1 MTGNGVMRWPVTLPQ
16 KRARAAVEAR
26 RFGVPPAMIEAATQ
40 RRLAGD
46 WRGACAAADVDLH
59 LNPDV
64 VRRRHGAD
72 AAAQLLADLRSL
84 APDLLRWHLPRYG
97 HGPGQLHEGLLIP
110 LADYPAATATL
121 TLAAATPRFA
131 LAAGQRVVLTL
142 LDSGRGQADPVLS
155 SVRRR
160 SADRY
165 SLRRHRMFWDA
176 ACAPRLERLG
186 GGLRHAEITRLQD
199 AGQAAAAWAA
209 AGIDVASRRHRSVS
223 PSVSPFVR
231 PDRQGH
237 LTRWLATVPV
247 NLPLLAHQVRQ
258 TLPGA
263 GQAVIRPGGGAIVL
277 RGLDRPDSVVTA
289 DVVAPAAARR
299 DLPVVPAAAWARP
312 VDADLLRLGLLQP
325 HELHPLV
332 AAALAPGTTA
342 GADPGRHE
350 WLYAAVPG
358 IEAQCAHGPGS
369 AAVVIRCGSQ
379 QHRVAQRGGRWE
391 AVDHG
396 AHPARE
402 TLMARLGGP
411 LNPCLQAAE
420 YLSAGQHVIDLVEH
434 LMEHGRTATALHL
447 LRTHADAS
455 AAPEAFVLRDGTVGE
470 ALSSLR
476 QKTLR
481 LRMILSGAPPGSTAG
496 DTHSA
501 RMPTPNRRHSR
512 KGEPARHNR

>member
-1 MTGNGVMRWPVTLPQ
+1 MTGNGVVRWPVTLSP
-16 KRARAAVEAR
+16 KRAQAAVEAR
-26 RFGVPPAMIEAATQ
+26 RFGVPAAMIEAATQ

-59 LNPDV
+59 LNPDT
-64 VRRRHGAD
+64 VRRRHGAGV
-72 AAAQLLADLRSL
+72 AAQLLADLQSL

-110 LADYPAATATL
+110 LADYPAAAAAL

-131 LAAGQRVVLTL
+131 LAAGQRVVLIL
-142 LDSGRGQADPVLS
+142 LDSSRGQADPVLD

-160 SADRY
+160 SAGRC
-165 SLRRHRMFWDA
+165 SLRQHRMFWDA
-176 ACAPRLERLG
+176 ACAPQLERLG
-186 GGLRHAEITRLQD
+186 AGPRHAEITRLQD

-209 AGIDVASRRHRSVS
+209 AGIDVASGRHGSVS
-223 PSVSPFVR
+223 PG
-231 PDRQGH
+231 RQGH

-277 RGLDRPDSVVTA
+277 RGLGRPDGVVSA
-289 DVVAPAAARR
+289 DVVAPTAARR

-312 VDADLLRLGLLQP
+312 VDTDLLRLGLLQP

-332 AAALAPGTTA
+332 AAALAPGTA
-342 GADPGRHE
+342 APADPGRHE

-358 IEAQCAHGPGS
+358 IEAQCAHDPGS
-369 AAVVIRCGSQ
+369 AEVLIRCGSQ

-402 TLMARLGGP
+402 RLMARLGGP
-411 LNPCLQAAE
+411 LNPCLQAAG
-420 YLSAGQHVIDLVEH
+420 YLSTGQHVIDLVER
-434 LMEHGRTATALHL
+434 LMEHGRTVEALHL
-447 LRTHADAS
+447 LRTHAAS
-455 AAPEAFVLRDGTVGE
+455 AAPEAFVLHDGTVGE

-476 QKTLR
+476 QNTLR
-481 LRMILSGAPPGSTAG
+481 LRMILSGAPPPVR
-496 DTHSA
+496 DTSGA
-501 RMPTPNRRHSR
+501 RPPAPNRRHSR